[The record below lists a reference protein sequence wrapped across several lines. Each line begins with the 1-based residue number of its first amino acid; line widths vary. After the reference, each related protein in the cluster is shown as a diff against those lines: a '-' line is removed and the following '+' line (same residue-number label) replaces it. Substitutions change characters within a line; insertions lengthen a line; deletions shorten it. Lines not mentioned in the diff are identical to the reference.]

1 MKFYFIINHSVIG
14 AVISLGV
21 YKQKN
26 RENMAQV
33 GE

>member
-14 AVISLGV
+14 AVIPRGA

-26 RENMAQV
+26 RENMA
-33 GE
+33 